1 MKTLQFLFIVFL
13 ATITNA
19 QDKEKEKEKDRKFSI
34 SLEQMN
40 YTQQIK
46 ENDNH
51 LTNEPSF
58 SNSIKVG
65 YRFSKYTGLKTGFQY
80 ISDISFAGLTYNQY
94 KIPLLLS
101 SDIFFNNKK
110 KSQNTRFKVDIG
122 FYMRSIN
129 DFDNDTAVNYEEN
142 TVFGFQG
149 SLSVEHDITRLLF
162 VNLGVRS
169 NNDFSDLLESADSNI
184 SVDSYGFFF
193 GLGFR
198 L

>member
-1 MKTLQFLFIVFL
+1 MKTLQFLFIVL
-13 ATITNA
+13 IATITNA
-19 QDKEKEKEKDRKFSI
+19 QEKEKNDEKDRKFSI

-46 ENDNH
+46 ENDDH

-58 SNSIKVG
+58 SGSIKLG
-65 YRFSKYTGLKTGFQY
+65 YRFSKYTGLKIGFQN
-80 ISDISFAGLTYNQY
+80 ISDISFAGLTYDQY

-101 SDIFFNNKK
+101 SEISLNNKK
-110 KSQNTRFKVDIG
+110 KSNHTRLVADIG
-122 FYMRSIN
+122 VYLRIIN
-129 DFDNDTAVNYEEN
+129 GFDNDTAVNYEEN

-149 SLSVEHDITRLLF
+149 SLSVEHDITKLLF
-162 VNLGVRS
+162 VNLGVRN
-169 NNDFSDLLESADSNI
+169 NNDFSDLLESADSDI
-184 SVDSYGFFF
+184 SVDSYSFFF